1 MYSGYLTT
9 IALGADDMGRIISF
23 IQNGWWP
30 LEYFISACLLLVA
43 LNRRR
48 HFILR
53 LLLGLVGI
61 LLVDRIGTTI
71 GAIFLP
77 LPVVLFL
84 ICAVMVGVFYLCAE
98 LDVWDAIYGAVCA
111 YAVQHLAYAAYS
123 FLTMLLKSEPSLPYF
138 PVFALAM
145 TVCGLL
151 FTKNLTVSGHYE
163 AGPMGAFTA
172 TVIIIP
178 FVFYLS
184 ERAENYYDMDIQGN
198 QPLFIICRIYA
209 VLCCL
214 FVLSVQTSIRKKA
227 AAESELKTQRILW
240 EKKKEQYELSKEAI
254 DHINHKCHDLKH
266 QITAL
271 RTIAEGEQ
279 RDRFLNQIEES
290 VMIYDASVKTGNEIL
305 DVLLTEKSLIC
316 ERENIVWTC
325 VADGRQLSF
334 LDPIDLYTL
343 FGNALDNAIE
353 NVRKLSQSEQRVISL
368 TVFEKPGL
376 SIIQIEN
383 YYEGELH
390 FQDGLPV
397 TSKTDQANHGFGM
410 RSIRNLAE
418 KYGGTISID
427 TEHSIFLLSI
437 TLPHQVK

>member
-1 MYSGYLTT
+1 MAY
-9 IALGADDMGRIISF
+9 ILGFLQHGEW
-23 IQNGWWP
+23 G
-30 LEYFISACLLLVA
+30 LEYFLCAGLLLA
-43 LNRRR
+43 PLKKRPW
-48 HFILR
+48 
-53 LLLGLVGI
+53 
-61 LLVDRIGTTI
+61 
-71 GAIFLP
+71 FLP
-77 LPVVLFL
+77 RLALYGIGIALIEYASLMTVAVATPRPVALFL
-84 ICAVMVGVFYLCAE
+84 ICLVTVGAFHFCAE
-98 LDVWDAIYGAVCA
+98 LDIWDAVYGAVCA
-111 YAVQHLAYAAYS
+111 YAIQHLSYATYS
-123 FLTMLLKSEPSLPYF
+123 FLSLYLGLGMRLPYF
-138 PVFALAM
+138 PFFAAALAF
-145 TVCGLL
+145 CGI
-151 FTKNLTVSGHYE
+151 FFVKSMVVDGMFQ
-163 AGPMGAFTA
+163 AGPADA
-172 TVIIIP
+172 LAAAAVIIP
-178 FVFYLS
+178 FVFFLS
-184 ERAENYYDMDIQGN
+184 QQAEIHYTADIPGN

-214 FVLSVQTSIRKKA
+214 FVLIIQTSVRKRA
-227 AAESELKTQRILW
+227 AAEGELRTQRILW
-240 EKKKEQYELSKEAI
+240 EKKKEQYELSKETI

-271 RTIAEGEQ
+271 RTITEGEQ
-279 RDRFLNQIEES
+279 RDRFLDQIEES

-353 NVRKLSQSEQRVISL
+353 NVRKLSQPEQRIISL

-410 RSIRNLAE
+410 RSIRNLAG